1 MDLGM
6 LGQVRF
12 IRKYRWTITA
22 ELPLFKIPETF
33 IRLSK
38 RPIEDAGGITSTF
51 YDVIDIFS
59 KIKGFETLG
68 LSSTGLVLDKSKY
81 NKTNNYWLKKNQSK
95 FYGTVDLKLYDGCG
109 VMMETWHLDGA
120 YVKGVAFSELDHS
133 SNDSDYI
140 EMEWGYN
147 SVKYIPA
154 IERDLASLKMQII
167 AKNPTI
173 TGFAIPSTNT

>member
-22 ELPLFKIPETF
+22 ELP
-33 IRLSK
+33 
-38 RPIEDAGGITSTF
+38 
-51 YDVIDIFS
+51 
-59 KIKGFETLG
+59 
-68 LSSTGLVLDKSKY
+68 
-81 NKTNNYWLKKNQSK
+81 YWLKKNQSK